1 MRQSSKRVPDSAE
14 RRIWKTLGLLLKERF
29 TGLTGKASNSVESI
43 ASGMRKA
50 RLTQC
55 NKCRCYRLSSLSQS
69 VPSVVLAL
77 GRVK

>member
-43 ASGMRKA
+43 ASGMR
-50 RLTQC
+50 
-55 NKCRCYRLSSLSQS
+55 QS
-69 VPSVVLAL
+69 
-77 GRVK
+77 